1 MTFGIDSTKRGNKMN
16 IGKLEIWVHD
26 HVLKNVRIRHTV
38 YGGYQRA
45 LYLVSPKIKS
55 EGNISVVFPDDGYEY
70 LCGYYDKCPWSDN
83 GRYLLALKVKNAY
96 REPDS
101 CETAEIV
108 KIELSTRKVEKLAT
122 THSWNVQ
129 QGCMAQ
135 WLSDEEILFNDFRDG
150 KYCAV
155 VYNIKTKEQRIID
168 MPVYAMAPDRLTAL
182 SLDFSRLHRLRP
194 GYGYGNIPEITK
206 DEKCPNATCIWK
218 IDIVTGTIT
227 PLLKYSDFA
236 LFEPKENMVGAEHKV
251 NHLMIS
257 PNGRRFMT
265 LHRWFQNGKKYTR
278 LVTCNM
284 DGTEMFNLSDDDF
297 VSHCCWKND
306 EEILS
311 YLNKKDGGKGYYL
324 LKDRTYQYERKW
336 PELIMDG
343 HPTYSYDGR
352 FAVTDTYP
360 NRTRIQSV
368 YILQDNM
375 VHRIAR
381 VFSPFKYGGDVRC
394 DLHPRWSKDG
404 KQICFDSSF
413 NGKRNVCIVDCDE
426 ITGGNSKMERMNN
439 NPLISVVIPTH
450 NRKELLQRAIKS
462 VQNQTYENIEIVVV
476 SDGSTDGTDEI
487 MKDIETQ
494 DKRISYISYKPGK
507 GGNYARNT
515 GINAARGEYVAFL
528 DDDDEW
534 HKDKLEKQIN
544 IVKSDPSIGI
554 VCCGINSI
562 TEGAD
567 YVTKYIPPATY
578 NSSNL
583 IIMKNCI
590 GSTTTVMVR
599 KNLFEQS
606 GLFDEE
612 LDALQDYDLWIR
624 LCQYTYVGVVKEP
637 CVEYYNYKTSN
648 QVSQYTDK
656 YERAVDRISS
666 KYKDLVEA
674 LSDVEKKERH
684 VWLQLLLAK
693 KCIRNGD
700 PKGARRYVKKAQKF
714 GITKETITCWFAT
727 WFSPEFVNRIKAK
740 VRVMKYSGKQRI

>member
-1 MTFGIDSTKRGNKMN
+1 MN

-26 HVLKNVRIRHTV
+26 HVLKSDSVRHAL
-38 YGGYQRA
+38 YGCYQRA
-45 LYLVSPKIKS
+45 LYLASPKIKS
-55 EGNISVVFPDDGYEY
+55 EGNIATITPDDGFEY
-70 LCGYYDKCPWSDN
+70 LFGYYDKCPWSDD
-83 GRYLLALKVKNAY
+83 GKYLLALKVKSASK
-96 REPDS
+96 EPDS
-101 CETAEIV
+101 CEPSDIV
-108 KIELSTRKVEKLAT
+108 RIELSTKTVEKLAT

-135 WLSDEEILFNDFRDG
+135 WLSDDEILYNDFRNG
-150 KYCAV
+150 KYCSV
-155 VYNIKTKEQRIID
+155 VLNLNTKAERVID
-168 MPVYAMAPDRLTAL
+168 MPVYAMSPDRTMAL

-194 GYGYGNIPEITK
+194 GYGYGNIPESTK
-206 DEKCPNATCIWK
+206 NEKCPDTTCIWK
-218 IDIVTGTIT
+218 IDIATGAII

-236 LFEPKENMVGAEHKV
+236 SFEPKENMTGAEHKV

-257 PNGRRFMT
+257 PNGQRFMV
-265 LHRWFQNGKKYTR
+265 LHRWFQNGVKYTR

-284 DGTEMFNLSDDDF
+284 DGTDMFNLSDDDF

-311 YLNKKDGGKGYYL
+311 YLNKNDGGKGYYL
-324 LKDRTYQYERKW
+324 MKDRTHEYERKW
-336 PELIMDG
+336 PELFMDG

-360 NRTRIQSV
+360 NRTRIQSIYIMQGDIV
-368 YILQDNM
+368 YR
-375 VHRIAR
+375 VAR

-394 DLHPRWSKDG
+394 DLHPRWSRDG
-404 KQICFDSSF
+404 KQICFDGSF
-413 NGKRNVCIVDCDE
+413 NGKRAVCIVNCEE
-426 ITGGNSKMERMNN
+426 ITGGNNSMEKID

-450 NRKELLQRAIKS
+450 NRKDLLPRAIKS
-462 VQNQTYENIEIVVV
+462 AQNQTYKNIEIIVV

-487 MKDIETQ
+487 MKEIENQ
-494 DKRISYISYKPGK
+494 DRRICYISYKPGK

-515 GINAARGEYVAFL
+515 GIKAAKGEYVAFL

-544 IVKSDPSIGI
+544 IVKSDPSIGL

-562 TEGAD
+562 TEGVD

-578 NSSNL
+578 DSSKL
-583 IIMKNCI
+583 ILMKNCI

-599 KNLFEQS
+599 KDIFERS

-612 LDALQDYDLWIR
+612 LGALQDYDLWIR
-624 LCQYTYVGVVKEP
+624 ICQHTHVGVVKEP
-637 CVEYYNYKTSN
+637 CVEYYNYKSSN

-656 YERAVDRISS
+656 YEKAVDRISS
-666 KYKDLVEA
+666 KYEDLA
-674 LSDVEKKERH
+674 DKLSEGEKKERH
-684 VWLQLLLAK
+684 IWLELLLAK

-700 PKGARRYVKKAQKF
+700 PKGARIYVKKAQNL
-714 GITKETITCWFAT
+714 GATKETITCWFAT
-727 WFSPEFVNRIKAK
+727 WFSPDLVNRVKAK
-740 VRVMKYSGKQRI
+740 VRAIKYSK